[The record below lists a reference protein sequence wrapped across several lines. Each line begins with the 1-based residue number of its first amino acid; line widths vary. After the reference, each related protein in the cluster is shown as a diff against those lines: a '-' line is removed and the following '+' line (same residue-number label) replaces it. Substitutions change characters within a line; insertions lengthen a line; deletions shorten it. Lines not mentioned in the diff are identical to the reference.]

1 MAKKKTT
8 SNKTNHIVTECYYT
22 TETVSQ
28 LLSISPRTIHYY
40 RKRGLIQ
47 SKRAEGGKEI
57 GTVLH
62 SRDDI
67 ETLKRIKRL
76 TEELGVNLAGVE
88 IILDL
93 LERLEGEEK

>member
-1 MAKKKTT
+1 MAKKKI
-8 SNKTNHIVTECYYT
+8 SSDKTKHITAECYYT

-47 SKRAEGGKEI
+47 SKRAEGVKET

-62 SRDDI
+62 SRNDI

-76 TEELGVNLAGVE
+76 TEDMGVNLAGVE